1 MISLLCII
9 SDGVSLTNIP
19 EMIDSTYTSTL
30 VHSTSEGTNILLN
43 LSFRL
48 GKGHQTISHPDRM
61 TCNWPTANLTD
72 KN

>member
-30 VHSTSEGTNILLN
+30 VDSTSEGNNILLN

-48 GKGHQTISHPDRM
+48 AKDHQTIPDRM

>member
-9 SDGVSLTNIP
+9 SDVSLTNIP

-30 VHSTSEGTNILLN
+30 VDSTSEGNNILLN

-48 GKGHQTISHPDRM
+48 AKGHQTIPDRM

>member
-9 SDGVSLTNIP
+9 SDVVSLTNIP

-30 VHSTSEGTNILLN
+30 VDSTSEGNNILLN

-48 GKGHQTISHPDRM
+48 AKGHQTISHSDRM